1 MCPFICFVN
10 AVFFWNRV
18 DSPPT
23 NSISLTLLHITSRT
37 WSRPR
42 RRRGWRPLGTVAVLS
57 SRHDDLNDCLDVALD
72 VLLPWRSGCSL
83 TKQLLT
89 FCLLHPCSIALST
102 HQLHHQVFPIS
113 NLNALPVPNAKQV
126 PRSFSSHLFLSCFPF
141 AVWRVSGGSL
151 GAFGVVLGSFRE
163 PFGCHFGDF

>member
-1 MCPFICFVN
+1 MCPFIGFAN

-57 SRHDDLNDCLDVALD
+57 SRHYDLNDCLDVALD

-102 HQLHHQVFPIS
+102 HQLHHQVFPAS

-126 PRSFSSHLFLSCFPF
+126 CSRSNYVLKLLFFSNDVCIFLMFLCLTIFKNYF
-141 AVWRVSGGSL
+141 CIL
-151 GAFGVVLGSFRE
+151 
-163 PFGCHFGDF
+163 HFIF

>member
-1 MCPFICFVN
+1 M
-10 AVFFWNRV
+10 FFWNRV

-102 HQLHHQVFPIS
+102 HQLHHQVFPTS

-126 PRSFSSHLFLSCFPF
+126 EYWKPTVSDDHWNIERNFNAAISLAGSEVKFF
-141 AVWRVSGGSL
+141 ANHSWFDSV
-151 GAFGVVLGSFRE
+151 
-163 PFGCHFGDF
+163 D

>member
-1 MCPFICFVN
+1 MCPFIH

-102 HQLHHQVFPIS
+102 HQLHHQVFPAS

-126 PRSFSSHLFLSCFPF
+126 PGICGHANLIKLQFPWIWGSWNPRSVSHVAC
-141 AVWRVSGGSL
+141 V
-151 GAFGVVLGSFRE
+151 
-163 PFGCHFGDF
+163 